1 MHNIQIQIN
10 YKKYESNTNTK
21 ISDQIQMKITSGQS
35 ENKTLSLPARGVGV
49 VSLIYFPKI
58 LPQKVIEIVRS
69 RILVIHE

>member
-49 VSLIYFPKI
+49 VSFIYFPKI